1 MFSSKWLLKNFNGY
15 IDIFLIGPILILLI
29 MPVNAMGLEWFSIV
43 LLLCGGRKDKEM
55 EEKKVEKTFQ
65 KLKTSFIC
73 ISSFMFL
80 VWFTRICLHWWT
92 AHLGGL
98 LADST
103 PNFWCEDTGKRTN
116 HKNKLPCILL
126 DINSAVLMTYLIA
139 TIILY
144 ILTYAFLLRLGC
156 CPTCCD
162 KEA

>member
-1 MFSSKWLLKNFNGY
+1 VKDTKNGSYFSVVGKIWMIVGLCIKMTISLVQFSIEVKSDNSKSMFSSTWLLKNFNGY
-15 IDIFLIGPILILLI
+15 IDIFLIGPVLILLI

-43 LLLCGGRKDKEM
+43 LLLCGGRKDEEM

-92 AHLGGL
+92 ANLGGV

-103 PNFWCEDTGKRTN
+103 PNFWCEDTGKRTD
-116 HKNKLPCILL
+116 HK
-126 DINSAVLMTYLIA
+126 S
-139 TIILY
+139 
-144 ILTYAFLLRLGC
+144 
-156 CPTCCD
+156 
-162 KEA
+162 